1 VDKMKKLYLS
11 KKDKMLAGICAGI
24 GEMLDIDPTIIRL
37 AFVFIG
43 IATAIF
49 PLVIAYIIGWIIIPE
64 HPDDQVVES

>member
-1 VDKMKKLYLS
+1 MIMKKLYLS

-64 HPDDQVVES
+64 NPEETSV

>member
-1 VDKMKKLYLS
+1 MKKLYLS

-37 AFVFIG
+37 TFIFIG

-64 HPDDQVVES
+64 NPEETSV

>member
-1 VDKMKKLYLS
+1 MKKLYLS
-11 KKDKMLAGICAGI
+11 KKDKMIAGICAGL

-49 PLVIAYIIGWIIIPE
+49 PLVIVYIIGWIIIPE
-64 HPDDQVVES
+64 NPEDLNI

>member
-1 VDKMKKLYLS
+1 
-11 KKDKMLAGICAGI
+11 MLAGICAGI

-64 HPDDQVVES
+64 NPEETSV

>member
-1 VDKMKKLYLS
+1 MKKLYAS
-11 KKDKMLAGICAGI
+11 KKDKMVAGICAGI

-64 HPDDQVVES
+64 KPEEPPV

>member
-1 VDKMKKLYLS
+1 MKKLYLS

-64 HPDDQVVES
+64 NPEETSV

>member
-1 VDKMKKLYLS
+1 MKKLYLS

-49 PLVIAYIIGWIIIPE
+49 PLVIAYIIVIQCIN
-64 HPDDQVVES
+64 